1 MAKASDCPPSLRFHA
16 LYELLTSEPLPL
28 SLDAKFKSPVEDGMY
43 MLYGSAALPLA
54 PLVLARVKNLLSPL
68 AMEPSTSSLP
78 RGAVVELIP
87 IAKEPLVLKK
97 MLLAF
102 HGLLLMAVFKLMGMV
117 AVLAPVE
124 VTKRVSMSPAANA
137 SPEMAEVVSVKVR
150 SPALMFC
157 A

>member
-1 MAKASDCPPSLRFHA
+1 MANASVCPPTFRFHA
-16 LYELLTSEPLPL
+16 EYEVLTSEPLPL
-28 SLDAKFKSPVEDGMY
+28 SLDAKLRSPVVDGMY
-43 MLYGSAALPLA
+43 MLYGMAALPLA

-87 IAKEPLVLKK
+87 MAKEPLVLKK

-102 HGLLLMAVFKLMGMV
+102 HGLELIAVLRLMGMV

-124 VTKRVSMSPAANA
+124 VT
-137 SPEMAEVVSVKVR
+137 
-150 SPALMFC
+150 
-157 A
+157 